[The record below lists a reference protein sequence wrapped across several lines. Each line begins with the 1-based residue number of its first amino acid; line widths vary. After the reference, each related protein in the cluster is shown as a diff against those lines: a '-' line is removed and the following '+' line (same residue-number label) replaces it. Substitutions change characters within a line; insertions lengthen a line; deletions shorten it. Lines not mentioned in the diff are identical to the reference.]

1 MIEEQQ
7 SAAGVPGR
15 EPFGEP
21 EARGAAPLDWYKDAV
36 IYQLHVKAFFDGND
50 DGIGDFRG
58 LTAKL
63 DYIKELGVDV
73 IWLLPFYPS
82 PLRDDGYD
90 IADYHGVHPSYGTM
104 GDFRAFL
111 RAAHARKLRV
121 VTELVINHTSDQHPW
136 FQRARRSR
144 PGSVWRNFYVWSD
157 DDTKY
162 AGTRIIF
169 SDTEKSNWSWDPI
182 AKQYYWHRFFSHQ
195 PDLNFDNPRVFD
207 AVANVMRF
215 WFDAG
220 VDGMRLDAVPYLC
233 EREGTN
239 NENLPETHDVIK
251 RLRKIVDDEYPGR
264 FILAEANQWPEDVR
278 AYFGDGD
285 ECHMAFHF
293 PLMPRMF
300 IAIASEDRY
309 PIHDIM
315 NQTPPIPES
324 CQWAIFLR
332 NHDELTLEMVTDRE
346 RSLLYSVYAPD
357 NRARL
362 NLGIRRRLAPLMEND
377 RQRMELITSLLFSMP
392 GTPVIYYG
400 DEIGMGDNIYEGD
413 RDGVRTPMHWSIDRN
428 GGFSRVDAQ
437 RLYLPIIQD
446 PVYGYT
452 SVNVE
457 AQARSS
463 WSLLN
468 WMRRMIAVR
477 KAQRVF
483 GRGSITFLHP
493 ENRKVL
499 AYLREFD
506 GQTVLC
512 VANLSNVP
520 QFVELDLSRYVG
532 RVPIEMFG
540 WSAFAPITGNHYVL
554 TLPRYAFYWFSL
566 SPDPVAR
573 EAMTVVPEFVTI
585 VLPHGWRSFLNPAA
599 RATFEQE
606 VVPALL
612 PTRRW
617 FNAKNATIVSTH
629 VADVAAL
636 GEERDGTVL
645 LTPID
650 VHFAN
655 GHNERYLLTPS
666 LSLEAGGDYPPTVIA
681 NAFSRF
687 RTGPRVGLVHD
698 ASQGDAFWNLLAR
711 TMRESIRVGAEHGT
725 FVGAADESFAALS
738 MEWPAEIQRV
748 QAEQSNSSA
757 IVGGKVML
765 KLYRRLQSG
774 IHPEIEMSQFLLE
787 HGYSNTPK
795 ILGTLTYLDQAGKS
809 TAVAV
814 AHEFILSQGDGW
826 RVTLTFL
833 KAFLERRFD
842 EDPLAI
848 YTRYARILGRRLA
861 QMHATLRA
869 DKGSA
874 AFAPEPFG
882 AGDLQRLG
890 DEIAESATSIFE
902 LVEFSIPSLG
912 PAQADAR
919 RLVAQRGDLLDRIR
933 ELARESR
940 PTEKTRIHGDFH
952 LGQVLVVTDDVK
964 IVDLEGETQL
974 PFERRRTK
982 HPQLRDVAGM
992 LRSFDYAAV
1001 HSLVDIGPERFEET
1015 ANTFREDIERWRR
1028 GAIDAFLCEY
1038 ETVSGAPVDRR
1049 LLDLFVIAKAIY
1061 ELGYEISNRPT
1072 WAQIP
1077 MRGLLALLEAVPA
1090 R

>member
-1 MIEEQQ
+1 MIDE
-7 SAAGVPGR
+7 GR
-15 EPFGEP
+15 G
-21 EARGAAPLDWYKDAV
+21 ARGGAPSDWYKDAV

-50 DGIGDFRG
+50 DGIGDFKG

-90 IADYHGVHPSYGTM
+90 IADYHGIHPSYGTM

-111 RAAHARKLRV
+111 RAAHARGLRV

-144 PGSVWRNFYVWSD
+144 PGSAWRNFYVWSD
-157 DDTKY
+157 DDTRY
-162 AGTRIIF
+162 ARTRVIF
-169 SDTEKSNWSWDPI
+169 SDTEKSNWSWDPL

-195 PDLNFDNPRVFD
+195 PDLNFDNPRVFE
-207 AVANVMRF
+207 AVANVMRY
-215 WFDAG
+215 WFEAG

-239 NENLPETHDVIK
+239 NENLPETHDVLK
-251 RLRKIVDDEYPGR
+251 RLRNIVDEEFPGR

-309 PIHDIM
+309 PILDIM
-315 NQTPPIPES
+315 NQTPPIPEP

-332 NHDELTLEMVTDRE
+332 NHDELTLEMVTERE
-346 RSLLYSVYAPD
+346 RTFLYSVYAPD
-357 NRARL
+357 IRARL
-362 NLGIRRRLAPLMEND
+362 NVGIRRRLAPLMEND

-400 DEIGMGDNIYEGD
+400 DEIGMGDNIYQGD
-413 RDGVRTPMHWSIDRN
+413 RDGVRTPMQWSLDRN

-437 RLYLPIIQD
+437 RLYLPVVQD

-457 AQARSS
+457 AQVRSS

-483 GRGSITFLHP
+483 GRGTITFLHP

-499 AYLREFD
+499 AYVREHE
-506 GQTVLC
+506 GETVLC
-512 VANLSNVP
+512 VANLSSSP

-540 WSAFAPITGNHYVL
+540 WSAFAPVTGNHYVL
-554 TLPRYAFYWFSL
+554 TLPRYAFYWFLL
-566 SPDPVAR
+566 SPDPVSR
-573 EAMTVVPEFVTI
+573 ETLPVMPEFVTV
-585 VLPHGWRSFLNPAA
+585 VLPHGWRSFMHPGA
-599 RATFEQE
+599 RDTFERE
-606 VVPALL
+606 VIPALL

-617 FNAKNATIVSTH
+617 FNAKNATIASSRLV
-629 VADVAAL
+629 DVGAI
-636 GEERDGTVL
+636 GEERDGPIL
-645 LTPID
+645 LTLFE
-650 VHFAN
+650 VRFAN
-655 GHNERYLLTPS
+655 GHAERYLMAPS
-666 LSLEAGGDYPPTVIA
+666 LALEAAGEYPPAVVA
-681 NAFSRF
+681 NAIGRF
-687 RTGPRVGLVHD
+687 RTAHRVGLIHD
-698 ASQGDAFWNLLAR
+698 ASQGDGFWNLLVR
-711 TMRESIRVGAEHGT
+711 MIRDSVQVGAEHG
-725 FVGAADESFAALS
+725 AFAGSGNDAFRALALDPS
-738 MEWPAEIQRV
+738 AEIQRV

-774 IHPEIEMSQFLLE
+774 VHPEIEMSQFLLA
-787 HGYSNTPK
+787 HGYANTPK
-795 ILGTLTYLDQAGKS
+795 ILGTLTYTDKS
-809 TAVAV
+809 GNSSALAV
-814 AHEFILSQGDGW
+814 AHEFVLSQGDGW

-833 KAFLERRFD
+833 KAFLERRFE
-842 EDPLAI
+842 EDPLAM
-848 YTRYARILGRRLA
+848 YARYARILGHRLA
-861 QMHATLRA
+861 EMHEVLRS
-869 DKGSA
+869 DENDP
-874 AFAPEPFG
+874 AFAPEPFEKS
-882 AGDLQRLG
+882 DLERLG
-890 DEIAESATSIFE
+890 TEIAESANAILD

-912 PAQADAR
+912 AAHEDAR
-919 RLVAQRGDLLDRIR
+919 RLVGHRAELLERILD
-933 ELARESR
+933 LAREAS
-940 PTEKTRIHGDFH
+940 PTVKTRIHGDFH
-952 LGQVLVVTDDVK
+952 LGQVLVVTDDVS

-974 PFERRRTK
+974 PFERRRSK

-1001 HSLVDIGPERFEET
+1001 HSLVDVGPERFEDT
-1015 ANTFREDIERWRR
+1015 VQTFREDIERWRR
-1028 GAIDAFLCEY
+1028 GAIDAFLAEY
-1038 ETVSGAPVDRR
+1038 EATSGTVIDRR

-1077 MRGLLALLEAVPA
+1077 MRGLLALLEVVPA
-1090 R
+1090 RR